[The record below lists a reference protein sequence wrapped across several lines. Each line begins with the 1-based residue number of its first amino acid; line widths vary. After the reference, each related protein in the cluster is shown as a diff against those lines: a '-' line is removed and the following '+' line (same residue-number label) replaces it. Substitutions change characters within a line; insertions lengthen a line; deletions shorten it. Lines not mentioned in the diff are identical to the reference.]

1 MSQIPTNKI
10 PTMVFTI
17 SMGIENKAF
26 RIEDKPAIRKAIR
39 SLGKSPV
46 ARSAS
51 CGDQGIGICGLEID
65 E

>member
-26 RIEDKPAIRKAIR
+26 RIEGKPAIRKAIR
-39 SLGKSPV
+39 SLGEES
-46 ARSAS
+46 S
-51 CGDQGIGICGLEID
+51 CPIRILQNQDIGKCGLEID

>member
-1 MSQIPTNKI
+1 
-10 PTMVFTI
+10 
-17 SMGIENKAF
+17 MGIETKAF
-26 RIEDKPAIRKAIR
+26 RIEGKPAIRKAIR